1 MTDSDLA
8 HRIRAIFLHDEPSVS
23 IETATSL
30 LGWSRAEMLQAIATI
45 EIEARLGCSGRVVAI
60 EEVVAKALELWPLE
74 EIEDALGRH
83 AALVLPPELRTQ
95 SLCVRLPRYQVA
107 MLRLLAEQRRTTV
120 GHVIARQLG
129 YLADEHMH
137 ELSSAI
143 PGFSDAFRWPDV
155 DEGSK
160 PC

>member
-1 MTDSDLA
+1 MADSELA

-23 IETATSL
+23 IDTATSL
-30 LGWSRAEMLQAIATI
+30 LGWSRAEMMQAIAAT
-45 EIEARLGCSGRVVAI
+45 EIEARYSCSGRVIGI
-60 EEVVAKALELWPLE
+60 EEVVAKALELWPME
-74 EIEDALGRH
+74 EIEEALGRH

-95 SLCVRLPRYQVA
+95 SLSIRLPRYQIA
-107 MLRLLAEQRRTTV
+107 MLRLLAEQRRTSV

-129 YLADEHMH
+129 YLADEHAD
-137 ELSSAI
+137 ELTTTI

-155 DEGSK
+155 EEGTK